1 MKVAERIRRLHLIER
16 LQRNPGLSEQL
27 SIEYA
32 TVKTKESEKRR
43 MEKLVSR
50 KEFVYETFI

>member
-16 LQRNPGLSEQL
+16 LQRNLGLSEQL

-32 TVKTKESEKRR
+32 TVKTKESEKKKDR
-43 MEKLVSR
+43 EISI
-50 KEFVYETFI
+50 KEGVCL